1 MCYFNYKNKEYI
13 NIRHRIES
21 RKTKLNALGEL
32 HKDMPL

>member
-1 MCYFNYKNKEYI
+1 MCYFNYKNKI

-32 HKDMPL
+32 RKDMPL